1 MSRGLADLP
10 VLVLA
15 NKMDLLS
22 HPDTSDRGKL
32 RQDIANKVRREDEV
46 SRPDMESRP
55 LLQVKKS
62 WKLSH
67 IEVSAKYNWNI
78 TRTFRELSGQLVA
91 VQSSLGG
98 QHANNEDS
106 QSCCLVCV

>member
-32 RQDIANKVRREDEV
+32 RQDIANKVRREGEGEV
-46 SRPDMESRP
+46 SRTGSPG
-55 LLQVKKS
+55 L
-62 WKLSH
+62 
-67 IEVSAKYNWNI
+67 
-78 TRTFRELSGQLVA
+78 
-91 VQSSLGG
+91 
-98 QHANNEDS
+98 
-106 QSCCLVCV
+106 CCR

>member
-32 RQDIANKVRREDEV
+32 RQDIANKVRREGKV
-46 SRPDMESRP
+46 SRTGSPG
-55 LLQVKKS
+55 L
-62 WKLSH
+62 
-67 IEVSAKYNWNI
+67 
-78 TRTFRELSGQLVA
+78 
-91 VQSSLGG
+91 
-98 QHANNEDS
+98 
-106 QSCCLVCV
+106 CCR